1 MARESVAQ
9 QVARAQSAV
18 GQEAMRF
25 YRLFGVAVSARIIRR
40 TPRKTGRAQG
50 NWRAKIGRAMPGR
63 SWTEAGE
70 NTLPQIASTFQQAQ
84 LGQRVYVTN
93 SVPYIG
99 VLEHGRQGSVLTA
112 TTRGDTRQKGHFMVA
127 LTVAEAQ
134 QIGNQVSAQVS
145 GGQ

>member
-1 MARESVAQ
+1 VLGQ
-9 QVARAQSAV
+9 Q
-18 GQEAMRF
+18 AMKF
-25 YRLFGVAVSARIIRR
+25 YRAFGIAISARIIRR

-70 NTLPQIASTFQQAQ
+70 NTLPQIASTLQRAQ
-84 LGQRVYVTN
+84 MGQRAYMTN

-112 TTRGDTRQKGHFMVA
+112 QKRGDTRQKGHFMVA

-134 QIGNQVSAQVS
+134 QIGDQVSSQVS